1 MRFKEIILERL
12 TEWEWLPKAVSDA
25 VDAAYNP
32 PPSTFKDLATRTAIH
47 LNTHPSMVQW
57 KQTLDK
63 PLQIIN
69 AKGGFEEKAAG
80 FAGKEKSTG
89 LIDNIK
95 SLWNTQYKSWV
106 VGIVNDH
113 NLFPPSDAAKFKID
127 IENILGHELSHIKQ
141 FESEVRAGHVPPGP
155 LKELGYDILATIRD
169 PKQLLSINSP
179 AMDYYNSNNSVMNPK
194 AKTSKMFSA
203 GLTNDELH
211 RMVYRLE
218 RQEIDAW
225 AYTLGSTL
233 RNQFGEK
240 APAALAEIMSK
251 IPKQAENF
259 DGIILGTEL
268 NGWSNKAAK
277 DLWVALSDAEVTG
290 MLKGRKADIWRKFMK
305 ETSRYTIVQAA
316 DKLAAKAA
324 LKPAL
329 KRVATMTALQL
340 STTVAKRLPELALK
354 GALKSIP
361 YAGAVIGVA
370 FAINS
375 LIQGDVLGAGLEL
388 AGGLGS
394 IATAIPATSYQAAR
408 EIYSDYYTDEG
419 GRKVIVETDA
429 VQDPEGTKQRIAF
442 LYNKIYTELKA
453 KFTEGSTRLTGAQ
466 GAANARNAL
475 RNMDT
480 PGNPSPALH
489 PELYPQQESLDRII
503 NLSKY
508 KS

>member
-12 TEWEWLPKAVSDA
+12 TEWEWLPQTVNDA
-25 VDAAYNP
+25 VEAAYNP
-32 PPSTFKDLATRTAIH
+32 PPATFKELIARTATN
-47 LNTHPSMVQW
+47 LNKHPNFGQF
-57 KQTLDK
+57 KKTLDK
-63 PLQIIN
+63 PLDIIAEAQK
-69 AKGGFEEKAAG
+69 AKDAG
-80 FAGKEKSTG
+80 FAGKVESNK
-89 LIDNIK
+89 LIDMIK
-95 SLWNTQYKSWV
+95 SLWNAQYKSWV
-106 VGIVNDH
+106 VGITYIDI
-113 NLFPPSDAAKFKID
+113 PPPADVAKFKSQV
-127 IENILGHELSHIKQ
+127 ENILGHELSHIKQ

-179 AMDYYNSNNSVMNPK
+179 AWDYYDSNNSVMNPK

-277 DLWVALSDAEVTG
+277 DLWVALSDAEITG
-290 MLKGRKADIWRKFMK
+290 MLRGRKADIWRKFMK
-305 ETSRYTIVQAA
+305 ETSRYTMAQAA

-324 LKPAL
+324 LK
-329 KRVATMTALQL
+329 RVATMSEQQLTA
-340 STTVAKRLPELALK
+340 TIAKRLPELALK

-375 LIQGDVLGAGLEL
+375 LIQRDVLGAGLEL
-388 AGGLGS
+388 TAGLGS
-394 IATAIPATSYQAAR
+394 VATAIPATAYQAAR
-408 EIYSDYYTDEG
+408 EVYSDYYTEEG
-419 GRKVIVETDA
+419 GRKVTVEADA
-429 VQDPEGTKQRIAF
+429 VQDPEGTKQRVDF

-453 KFTEGSTRLTGAQ
+453 KFDTGSIRLTGAQ

-489 PELYPQQESLDRII
+489 PELYPQQESLSRI
-503 NLSKY
+503 LQLA